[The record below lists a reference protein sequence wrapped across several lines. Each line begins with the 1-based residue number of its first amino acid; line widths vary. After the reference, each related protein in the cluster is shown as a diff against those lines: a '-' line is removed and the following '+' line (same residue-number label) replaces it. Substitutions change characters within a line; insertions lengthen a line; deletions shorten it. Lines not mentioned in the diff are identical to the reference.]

1 MYALAE
7 IFPGIRKLRLPF
19 SRDQF
24 MLLMLATNELLLGLE
39 TYIAH
44 LISGTIVPREWIP
57 IFFGPSAGVLL
68 LLAGVLASTIGY
80 PTLFGITT
88 ALAIAAFGMMK
99 FLVRDP
105 RHLAQERPAP
115 AAG

>member
-7 IFPGIRKLRLPF
+7 VFPGLRKLRLPF

-57 IFFGPSAGVLL
+57 IVFGPSAGVLL
-68 LLAGVLASTIGY
+68 LLAGLLALRNRPLATI
-80 PTLFGITT
+80 
-88 ALAIAAFGMMK
+88 LANLV
-99 FLVRDP
+99 FLKRPGSPHD
-105 RHLAQERPAP
+105 RHDQRNENIR
-115 AAG
+115 